1 MPSTFQDFLFTKDLV
16 DFDLKRQK
24 QADKIAKAIEDE
36 ERKKSRNAMI
46 ATVIGSLIN
55 PAVGIAAG
63 IGARRGTDFF
73 MRSEE
78 GRVTADKYTPSET
91 RELNKQFKDITESV
105 DRADLGKDLQ
115 LAIGTLLLGGLS
127 QNIDKSGVLGGLK
140 ETAFQPGIA
149 RKFLDSPA
157 GSKLFPGL
165 FGDWSFGG
173 GG

>member
-1 MPSTFQDFLFTKDLV
+1 MATFSDFLFTKDLV
-16 DFDLKRQK
+16 DFDLKRRK
-24 QADKIAKAIEDE
+24 QAEKIAEDIEDE
-36 ERKKSRNAMI
+36 ERKKSRNALI
-46 ATVIGSLIN
+46 GTILGSLIN

-91 RELNKQFKDITESV
+91 ADLNKQFRDITKSL
-105 DRADLGKDLQ
+105 DRADLGKDLTTA
-115 LAIGTLLLGGLS
+115 LSVLMLGGLS
-127 QNIDKSGVLGGLK
+127 KNIEGMGILGGLK
-140 ETAFQPGIA
+140 ETAFQPGLA
-149 RKFLDSPA
+149 SKFLESPA
-157 GSKLFPGL
+157 GSKLFPSL

>member
-1 MPSTFQDFLFTKDLV
+1 MATFQDFLFTKDIV
-16 DFDLKRQK
+16 DFDLKRRK
-24 QADKIAKAIEDE
+24 QAEKIAKDIEDE

-46 ATVIGSLIN
+46 GTILGSLIN
-55 PAVGIAAG
+55 PAVGIVAG

-91 RELNKQFKDITESV
+91 ADLNKQFRDITESFG
-105 DRADLGKDLQ
+105 RADLGKDLTTAMSV
-115 LAIGTLLLGGLS
+115 LMLGGLS
-127 QNIDKSGVLGGLK
+127 QNIEKRGILGGLK
-140 ETAFQPGIA
+140 KTAFQRGP
-149 RKFLDSPA
+149 LNLSN
-157 GSKLFPGL
+157 L

>member
-1 MPSTFQDFLFTKDLV
+1 MATFQDFLFTKDLV

-24 QADKIAKAIEDE
+24 QVDKIAKGIEDE
-36 ERKKSRNAMI
+36 ERKKARNALI
-46 ATVIGSLIN
+46 GTILGSLIN

-91 RELNKQFKDITESV
+91 ADLNKQFRDITKSL
-105 DRADLGKDLQ
+105 DRADLGKDLTTA
-115 LAIGTLLLGGLS
+115 LSVLMLGGLS
-127 QNIDKSGVLGGLK
+127 QNIDKLGVLGGFK

-149 RKFLDSPA
+149 SKFLDSTT